1 MAEAFRIGENEM
13 NANAF
18 GIGASVTLARTISES
33 DVYLFGGIT
42 GDLGRNHIDAEY
54 ARTHTFYKR
63 RVVHGA
69 LMVGLASAAST
80 LMGDRYDK
88 GKWRGASY
96 GYDRVRFIRPVFIG
110 DTITVTYTIKS
121 LDEQELKTYADV
133 VATNQRGETCFAAI
147 HIAKGLP
154 TIPASGSTAVKN
166 ASAAKKRSRAPTRA
180 RA

>member
-1 MAEAFRIGENEM
+1 M
-13 NANAF
+13 NAKF
-18 GIGASVTLARTISES
+18 GVGANVSIGRTISES

-42 GDLGRNHIDAEY
+42 GDLGRNHIDEEY
-54 ARTHTFYKR
+54 ARTSTYYGR

-69 LMVGLASAAST
+69 LLVGLASAAST

-110 DTITVTYTIKS
+110 DTITVTYTITS
-121 LDEQELKTYADV
+121 MDEKEMKTYADV
-133 VATNQRGETCFAAI
+133 RAVNQHGDTCFAAV

-154 TIPASGSTAVKN
+154 AAKLSKVSPPTPDDSK
-166 ASAAKKRSRAPTRA
+166 SAATLPRVSGRKTRTRA
-180 RA
+180 R